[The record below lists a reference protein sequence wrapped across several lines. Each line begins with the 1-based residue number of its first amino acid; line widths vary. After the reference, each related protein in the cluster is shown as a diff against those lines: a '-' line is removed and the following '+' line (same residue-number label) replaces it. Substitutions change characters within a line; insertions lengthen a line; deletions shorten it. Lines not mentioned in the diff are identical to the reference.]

1 MIVDIGIVGG
11 GPVGAA
17 LALAAA
23 RSGCKVALV
32 EPGVARPMPVNG
44 FDTRVYSLGQRSRQ
58 LLEECGVWDELAQER
73 TTPVHDMRVVGDDEA
88 SRLAFSAYRSEVREL
103 AVIVE
108 ESNLR
113 QALARALDAQTTR
126 VTRQSAQFQSVSWAK
141 TGRATCLLSD
151 GTSLDARLLVAA
163 DGADSTL
170 RAAAGLVP
178 EVRDYAQTGVV
189 ANFRISLPHRN
200 TAYQW
205 FREDGVL
212 AMLPLPG
219 MHMSMVWS
227 TGREQAQTLL
237 SLDAESLAARVQQAC
252 TGTLGKLTG
261 LGAATGF
268 PLRWMRVRR
277 LIAPRLAL
285 VGDAAH
291 LVHPLAG
298 QGLNLG
304 FGDVGCLARILA
316 QRGMEDDCG
325 AQSLLRR
332 YERSRSE
339 DILAMQCVTDG
350 LQRLFGADLPG
361 LRRLRNLGLRATDRI
376 APLKRW
382 LVNRALG

>member
-23 RSGCKVALV
+23 QSGCKVALV
-32 EPGVARPMPVNG
+32 EPGTARPMPVSG

-73 TTPVHDMRVVGDDEA
+73 ITPVHDMQVFGDDAA
-88 SRLAFSAYRSEVREL
+88 SRLVFSAYRSEVREL

-113 QALARALDAQTTR
+113 QALARVVDAQTAR
-126 VTRQSAQFQSVSWAK
+126 IARQNVQFQSVSWAK
-141 TGRATCLLSD
+141 TDRAACLLSD

-163 DGADSTL
+163 DGADSKL

-178 EVRDYAQTGVV
+178 DIRDYAQTGVV

-227 TGREQAQTLL
+227 TGHEQAQTLL
-237 SLDAESLAARVQQAC
+237 SLDTETLAERVQQAC
-252 TGTLGKLTG
+252 PGTFGKLTG

-304 FGDVGCLARILA
+304 FADAGCLAEILA
-316 QRGMEDDCG
+316 HRGMEDDCG
-325 AQSLLRR
+325 AQSILRR
-332 YERSRSE
+332 YERSRAE

-361 LRRLRNLGLRATDRI
+361 LQRLRNFGLRATDRI

-382 LVNRALG
+382 LVNCALG